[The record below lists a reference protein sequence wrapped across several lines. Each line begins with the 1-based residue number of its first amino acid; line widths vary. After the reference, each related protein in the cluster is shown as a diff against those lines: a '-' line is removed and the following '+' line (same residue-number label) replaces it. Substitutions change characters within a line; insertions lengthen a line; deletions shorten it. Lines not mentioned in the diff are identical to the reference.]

1 MSIQS
6 IIQNIS
12 CHSDCIV
19 HPPIQSQI
27 LLEDGDLLSEDVKEF
42 YTLCNG
48 IDLFNESYC
57 AVRIVAQQ
65 QFSLANPILVGE
77 KCEYDI
83 SSHWYIIG
91 DIYDGNFLTID
102 LHPERLGRCYDSHW
116 DTHALVG
123 SSTVIAPSFTALL
136 TQLWN
141 TQGAS
146 EWYWE
151 QPSFKSLGDAYDGI
165 IFD

>member
-6 IIQNIS
+6 IIQSIS
-12 CHSDCIV
+12 RHKNCVV
-19 HPPIQSQI
+19 HPPSQSQI
-27 LLEDGDLLSEDVKEF
+27 LLEDGDLLPDDVKEF

-48 IDLFNESYC
+48 IDLFNESHC

-83 SSHWYIIG
+83 SSHWYTIA
-91 DIYDGNFLTID
+91 DIYDGNLLTID

-123 SSTVIAPSFTALL
+123 SSTVIALSFTALL

-141 TQGAS
+141 AQGAD

-151 QPSFKSLGDAYDGI
+151 KSSFQALGDAYDGI
-165 IFD
+165 RFD

>member
-6 IIQNIS
+6 IIQSIS
-12 CHSDCIV
+12 RHKNCVV

-27 LLEDGDLLSEDVKEF
+27 LLEDGDLLPEDVKEF

-48 IDLFNESYC
+48 IDLFNDSHC

-65 QFSLANPILVGE
+65 QFLLANPILVGE

-83 SSHWYIIG
+83 SSHWYIIA
-91 DIYDGNFLTID
+91 DIYDGNFLTMD
-102 LHPERLGRCYDSHW
+102 LHPERLGKCYDSHW

-123 SSTVIAPSFTALL
+123 SSTVIAHSFTTLL
-136 TQLWN
+136 TQLSA
-141 TQGAS
+141 QGAGDT
-146 EWYWE
+146 WYWE
-151 QPSFKSLGDAYDGI
+151 QSNFVSLGDAYDGI
-165 IFD
+165 ILK